1 MAVNVA
7 FTSPVNKPGQEPYL
21 SAEDVWSGI
30 LDSVRRPEEFVD
42 YIAET
47 EILEDTGLALKRI
60 LHFVPGGSHGAP
72 GGRLEQDITIV
83 PEFKVEF
90 VAATTGKA
98 TLMVS
103 NEADIHGSD
112 GQVYMTQCFEVA
124 YPEGVAPGS
133 EAAVKQFNHLSGVAR
148 RNVLSNIQSFRDLKS
163 KKP

>member
-30 LDSVRRPEEFVD
+30 LDSVRRPAEFVD

-83 PEFKVEF
+83 PEFKVNLPPGQLSQISWIL
-90 VAATTGKA
+90 TNLRSNLWLPLRGK
-98 TLMVS
+98 L
-103 NEADIHGSD
+103 
-112 GQVYMTQCFEVA
+112 
-124 YPEGVAPGS
+124 
-133 EAAVKQFNHLSGVAR
+133 R
-148 RNVLSNIQSFRDLKS
+148 
-163 KKP
+163 